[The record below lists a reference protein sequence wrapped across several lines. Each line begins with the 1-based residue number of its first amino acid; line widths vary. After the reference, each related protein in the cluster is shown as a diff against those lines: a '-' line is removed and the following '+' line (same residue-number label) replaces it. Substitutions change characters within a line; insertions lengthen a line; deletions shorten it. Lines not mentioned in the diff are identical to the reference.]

1 MLLCVL
7 LWVCLNIYIYIIFF
21 FIALYEKVSSQGDI
35 EILTAW
41 SVHFVSKVT
50 SAYSFH

>member
-7 LWVCLNIYIYIIFF
+7 LWVCLNIYILFF

-35 EILTAW
+35 EILTPW
-41 SVHFVSKVT
+41 SVYFVSKVT
-50 SAYSFH
+50 SAYSFQ